1 MVTRQIN
8 YFIQRK
14 YKIVVSILVISIS
27 SIWAI
32 SSAFS
37 KTESKP
43 TFQSSILEIEFP
55 EKSDKKVMQTGACGI
70 LQ

>member
-1 MVTRQIN
+1 MVTSQIN

-14 YKIVVSILVISIS
+14 YKIVVSILVISMS

-43 TFQSSILEIEFP
+43 TFKSSILETEFP
-55 EKSDKKVMQTGACGI
+55 KKSDKQVMQTGACGI

>member
-1 MVTRQIN
+1 M
-8 YFIQRK
+8 
-14 YKIVVSILVISIS
+14 LVISMS

-43 TFQSSILEIEFP
+43 TFKSSILETEFP
-55 EKSDKKVMQTGACGI
+55 KKSDKQVMQTGACGI

>member
-1 MVTRQIN
+1 M
-8 YFIQRK
+8 
-14 YKIVVSILVISIS
+14 LVISMC

-43 TFQSSILEIEFP
+43 TFKSSILEMEFP
-55 EKSDKKVMQTGACGI
+55 EKSDKKVIQTGACGI